1 MDALDNRLI
10 FGIGRKV
17 RTPTSTVL
25 NDPPGVVEDLLR
37 QIQKVP
43 QKIYRF
49 FGSKGEKVR

>member
-25 NDPPGVVEDLLR
+25 NDPSGVVEELLR